1 MINIERVISKTPM
14 VIADY
19 FTEDGLLKQV
29 GLVKEYWNRIVVKE
43 LTDNALD
50 AIEPLQDKKVF
61 MDVTSGS
68 LGIYDNGTGIKKET
82 VEDIYDFENYVSQ
95 NRNYITASRGKQGN
109 GLKTIISIC
118 YIQGYRLLWHTAEGI
133 ILEANIDSEQLR
145 YGRLEVSFVEIG
157 VTDKRGIEIIGIG
170 AVENFL
176 YDYFIGYSKCNPD
189 VSFYLNYFGEKIENL
204 AKMEGIDKSKNISIA
219 YYDYDSYQN
228 FIIHTQDGNTTY
240 KQFLDNVFGTRMKNK
255 SNIKSKIKDIDFKS
269 DEFIKDFLMLK
280 EDQQTKKYTLLKKQ
294 LIGLENILTTT
305 VEIVDNEAPK
315 GMNDKVIPCIVEFSV
330 KKDREMI
337 TEWNYRTPLTCDEA
351 CELEEFRMLNDL
363 KEKSE
368 RRDFYSKIGGTEL
381 SEEKIEKAT
390 FGKEFE
396 IFYLEN
402 YRLKLHERVPALTT
416 DEIENI
422 SIYALDLVRS
432 KKEMSEEEYKNAERE
447 MDIEI
452 SRMAF
457 EHLYDDIKEVHERL
471 PYLTPEEC
479 QEWFDCWKRWSAF
492 QDNKLWNIL
501 TFDYVMR
508 GWKLEELNDQREKNM
523 SSLFDYIVLGNQE
536 GKIKDGSE

>member
-330 KKDREMI
+330 NDKMKNFDGTMRQINNCYSRYCDKELCIAYATDYENRYGYEHKIVQTRKNKEEADKNRRLAAIYNRICEGHEYPIEVVREVQKYIRNKNQYLQKLIDEKKAQSYMAFSEK
-337 TEWNYRTPLTCDEA
+337 EWVARLESQLRDESVFLQA
-351 CELEEFRMLNDL
+351 KLESDC
-363 KEKSE
+363 
-368 RRDFYSKIGGTEL
+368 
-381 SEEKIEKAT
+381 
-390 FGKEFE
+390 EFE
-396 IFYLEN
+396 SNIWGEPNPLDIF
-402 YRLKLHERVPALTT
+402 
-416 DEIENI
+416 IEE
-422 SIYALDLVRS
+422 AV
-432 KKEMSEEEYKNAERE
+432 
-447 MDIEI
+447 
-452 SRMAF
+452 
-457 EHLYDDIKEVHERL
+457 
-471 PYLTPEEC
+471 
-479 QEWFDCWKRWSAF
+479 
-492 QDNKLWNIL
+492 
-501 TFDYVMR
+501 
-508 GWKLEELNDQREKNM
+508 
-523 SSLFDYIVLGNQE
+523 
-536 GKIKDGSE
+536 